1 MPLAGRILFVWGAM
15 ARPGVEGAT
24 RTALCADVE
33 GYPQAGVPH
42 SLILRAGGNKRRFM
56 QLLET
61 WLTRPPER
69 RCFRVCGGATLGFA
83 ELIDAGYRYVVTV
96 GDSIINELAF
106 AGVVLSSE
114 SNETCDH
121 HAATLLRSIRR
132 SDGSV
137 SKAARVSFGSSGD
150 GIVCDRNQLGVSCQ
164 GVARTWKPQ
173 SPVECC
179 AASRLWHAHYD
190 GGTFADLEAAVRALR
205 IEVNCPCKGVIVMG
219 SAAHDLLKR
228 FARLPINCPTCG
240 NEDRLDRVA
249 RYLGRKP
256 FFTEPGG
263 GLFARGQ
270 RVAALLDATHATYP
284 RATIAW
290 VPPPL
295 LDYTVMAAEPAK
307 VDYLNFHQFATLG
320 LWAEA
325 DLGAASDRN
334 YVHIVPLRAA
344 TQRYRHMSCDGM
356 HHMASSETHD
366 HGTSWHCAGFPQ
378 LYQVAWQAFLY
389 RLIRNETLRLGG
401 CLGACQ

>member
-1 MPLAGRILFVWGAM
+1 MATGRLLFVWGAV
-15 ARPGVEGAT
+15 ARGIRCHGVEGAT

-33 GYPQAGVPH
+33 GYPHAGVPH
-42 SLILRAGGNKRRFM
+42 SLILRAGGTKRHFM

-61 WLTRPPER
+61 QLTMPPER

-114 SNETCDH
+114 SNETCDR
-121 HAATLLRSIRR
+121 HAATLSRSIRR
-132 SDGSV
+132 RDGSV
-137 SKAARVSFGSSGD
+137 LKAARVSFGSSGD
-150 GIVCDRNQLGVSCQ
+150 GIVCDRNPLGVSCQ

-179 AASRLWHAHYD
+179 ASSRLWHAHYD
-190 GGTFADLEAAVRALR
+190 GGTFADLEAAVQALK
-205 IEVNCPCKGVIVMG
+205 IDVNCPCKGIIVLG
-219 SAAHDLLKR
+219 SAVHDLLKR
-228 FARLPINCPTCG
+228 FASLPINCPKCG

-263 GLFARGQ
+263 GLFARGH
-270 RVAALLDATHATYP
+270 RVATLLDATHAAYP

-290 VPPPL
+290 VPPPR

-307 VDYLNFHQFATLG
+307 ADYLNFHQFATL
-320 LWAEA
+320 
-325 DLGAASDRN
+325 DLFWRLTSVR
-334 YVHIVPLRAA
+334 RANGTTYTSSRSERRPNVTGTCRA
-344 TQRYRHMSCDGM
+344 TAC
-356 HHMASSETHD
+356 T
-366 HGTSWHCAGFPQ
+366 T
-378 LYQVAWQAFLY
+378 WQAR
-389 RLIRNETLRLGG
+389 RLTIMEHAGVVPDFRRSTR
-401 CLGACQ
+401 